1 MATNSNDIRVK
12 RTKKLI
18 RQGLVDLAANKRIN
32 KITVKEL
39 TDYIEINRG
48 TFYLHYKDVYDLVE
62 TLENELYTDF
72 DKKLS
77 SYTSDALL
85 STPIDVCEDLCA
97 HFCEHKDLYTT
108 FLGVNGDAQFA
119 FKLGER
125 FNIGVYKIFKDIF
138 PKINEVEYNLAYSY
152 GKFGLVGLVH
162 SWFNKYPEKTPREIA
177 EMWLN
182 ITILGIWGLLD
193 DDGKEVLLNAKNS
206 R

>member
-1 MATNSNDIRVK
+1 MATKSNDIRVK

-18 RQGLVDLAANKRIN
+18 RQGLVELAATKRIN

-62 TLENELYTDF
+62 SLENELYADF

-77 SYTSDALL
+77 SYTADALL
-85 STPIDVCEDLCA
+85 STPIDVCEDLCT
-97 HFCEHKDLYTT
+97 HFYEHKDLYAA
-108 FLGVNGDAQFA
+108 FLGANGDAQFA

-125 FNIGVYKIFKDIF
+125 FNLGVYEIFKDIF
-138 PKINEVEYNLAYSY
+138 PKINKIEYDLAYSY

-177 EMWLN
+177 ETWLN
-182 ITILGIWGLLD
+182 LTILGIWGILD
-193 DDGKEVLLNAKNS
+193 DEGKEVLLNAKNS